1 MWGGFNK
8 KIMKEVRQV
17 KPKLALITLSAL
29 GIVFGDIG
37 TSPLYALRECFY
49 GEHGMVVNETNVFGI
64 LSLIFWSLIFV
75 ISIKY
80 LLIVMR
86 ADNKGEG
93 GIMALME
100 LVLPKKKGS
109 NYLFILSIGLFGAA
123 LLYGDGIITPAISV
137 LSAMEGLKIAT
148 PLFEP
153 YIIPITVI
161 ILFVLFFFQK
171 KGTAGVGKIFG
182 PIILIWFF
190 VLGILGISAILKNV
204 SILNALN
211 PTHAVDFFQLHGF
224 SGILVLGA
232 VFLVVTG
239 GEALY
244 ADMGHFGRKPIRIG
258 WFVVVLPCLVLNY
271 LGQGALI
278 LQNPTLAVNPFYYL
292 APNWALFPL
301 VILSAMATIIASQ
314 AVISGA
320 FSLTYQA
327 IQLGYLPRFNVVHT
341 SAHEKGQ
348 IYIPQINWMLFIA
361 TVALVFSFKSSSN
374 LAAAYGVA
382 VTTTMVITTIL
393 AFNAMTKLWKWNFT
407 FSLTITS
414 IFIIVDLS
422 FFYANIIK
430 VPDGGWFPLVVG
442 ILIYIMM
449 TTWYKGRRLLRIQLT
464 KLTDPINKFL
474 GYYQKKVSHVVPGTA
489 VFLTA
494 NPNGTPPTL
503 VNNIKYN
510 KVIHEQVIVLSV
522 KISNVPYV
530 DLKENLEL
538 KRLNENI
545 FQVIAHYGYMNQPDI
560 PTLVKLLNELKVI
573 SSIDDITYFLG
584 KETIITTKDTGMNPW
599 REILFEFMSRNSERV
614 TTYFNLPPQKVC
626 EIGTQVKL

>member
-1 MWGGFNK
+1 MT
-8 KIMKEVRQV
+8 EVTQG
-17 KPKLALITLSAL
+17 KSKLALITLSAL

-37 TSPLYALRECFY
+37 TSPLYAMKECFF
-49 GEHGMVVNETNVFGI
+49 GKHGMEVNEINVFGV

-100 LVLPKKKGS
+100 LVLPKKKGN
-109 NYLFILSIGLFGAA
+109 NYLSILTMGLFGAA

-137 LSAMEGLKIAT
+137 LSAMEGLNIAT

-153 YIIPITVI
+153 YVIPITVV
-161 ILFVLFFFQK
+161 ILFFLFFFQK

-182 PIILIWFF
+182 PIILIWFV
-190 VLGILGISAILKNV
+190 VLGILGISAILKNAT
-204 SILNALN
+204 ILKSLN
-211 PTHAVDFFQLHGF
+211 PIYAIDFFQLHGF
-224 SGILVLGA
+224 AGILVLGA

-244 ADMGHFGRKPIRIG
+244 ADMGHFGRKPIRLG
-258 WFVVVLPCLVLNY
+258 WFFVVLPCLVLNY
-271 LGQGALI
+271 MGQGALI
-278 LQNPTLAVNPFYYL
+278 LQNPTLAENPFYYL
-292 APNWALFPL
+292 APNWALYPL

-314 AVISGA
+314 AVITGA
-320 FSLTYQA
+320 FSLTHQA
-327 IQLGYLPRFNVVHT
+327 IQLGYLPRFNVIHT
-341 SAHEKGQ
+341 SAKEKGQ
-348 IYIPQINWMLFIA
+348 IYIPQINWILFIA
-361 TVALVFSFKSSSN
+361 TTALVFSFKSSSN

-393 AFNAMTKLWKWNFT
+393 AFNAMTKLWKWNFGI
-407 FSLTITS
+407 SLAITA
-414 IFIIVDLS
+414 IFITVDLS

-464 KLTDPINKFL
+464 KLTDPIDKFL
-474 GYYQKKVSHVVPGTA
+474 GYYKKNVSHVVPGTA
-489 VFLTA
+489 FFLTA

-503 VNNIKYN
+503 INNIKYN
-510 KVIHEQVIVLSV
+510 KVIHEQVIIMNI
-522 KISNVPYV
+522 KISSVPYV
-530 DLKENLEL
+530 DLKENLKL
-538 KRLNENI
+538 KKLNENI
-545 FQVIAHYGYMNQPDI
+545 FQVIALYGYMTQPDI

-573 SSIDDITYFLG
+573 ANIDDITYFLG
-584 KETIITTKDTGMNPW
+584 KETIVITKDTGMNPW
-599 REILFEFMSRNSERV
+599 RETLFDFMSRNSERI

-626 EIGTQVKL
+626 EIGTQLKL

>member
-1 MWGGFNK
+1 MEQLNQK
-8 KIMKEVRQV
+8 KS
-17 KPKLALITLSAL
+17 KLALITLGAL

-37 TSPLYALRECFY
+37 TSPLYAMRECFF
-49 GEHGMVVNETNVFGI
+49 GEHGMAVNEVNILGV

-80 LLIVMR
+80 LLVVMR

-100 LVLPKKKGS
+100 LVLPKKKGRT
-109 NYLFILSIGLFGAA
+109 YIFLLSIGLFGAA

-137 LSAMEGLKIAT
+137 LSAMEGLNIAT
-148 PLFEP
+148 PFFEP
-153 YIIPITVI
+153 YIIPITI
-161 ILFVLFFFQK
+161 AILFFLFLFQK

-182 PIILIWFF
+182 PIILVWFI
-190 VLGILGISAILKNV
+190 VLGALGISAILKNV
-204 SILNALN
+204 NILKALN
-211 PTHAVDFFQLHGF
+211 PIHAVYFFQLHGI
-224 SGILVLGA
+224 GGLLVLGS

-244 ADMGHFGRKPIRIG
+244 ADMGHFGRKPIRLG
-258 WFVVVLPCLVLNY
+258 WFLIVLPCLVLNY

-278 LQNPTLAVNPFYYL
+278 LQNHSLAKNPFYYL
-292 APNWALFPL
+292 APTWALYPL

-320 FSLTYQA
+320 FSLTHQA

-341 SAHEKGQ
+341 SAQERGQ

-361 TVALVFSFKSSSN
+361 TIALVFSFKNSSN

-382 VTTTMVITTIL
+382 VTTTMVITTVL
-393 AFNAMTKLWKWNFT
+393 AFTAMTKLWKW
-407 FSLTITS
+407 SLSISLAITIL
-414 IFIIVDLS
+414 FIIIDIS

-464 KLTDPINKFL
+464 KLTDPLEKFL
-474 GYYQKKVSHVVPGTA
+474 GYYQKNVTHIVPGTA
-489 VFLTA
+489 FFLTA

-510 KVIHEQVIVLSV
+510 KVIHEQVIITSI
-522 KISNVPYV
+522 KIANVPYL

-545 FQVIAHYGYMNQPDI
+545 FQVIATYGYMDQPDI
-560 PTLVKLLNELKVI
+560 PTLIELLSELKVME
-573 SSIDDITYFLG
+573 SVDDITYFLG
-584 KETIITTKDTGMNPW
+584 KETIVITKDTGMSPW
-599 REILFEFMSRNSERV
+599 RETLFDFMSRNSERI